1 VTQNAETVWVVSFGL
16 DETGGYVDYQIDEF
30 DLREYPEKIA
40 EQLRKQQGNGVFPN
54 FQDAEQWARLQTSS
68 GGCGGGCGG
77 HGEAGGCGCP
87 HKRVPS

>member
-40 EQLRKQQGNGVFPN
+40 EQLRKQQGNGVFPT
-54 FQDAEQWARLQTSS
+54 FPDAELWARLQTRS

-77 HGEAGGCGCP
+77 HGKAGGCGCP
-87 HKRVPS
+87 HKQSS